1 MGGTAG
7 YLSQLGNISPEPHF
21 LGCPSP
27 EGSDWCTE
35 NSRKC
40 TLKEDKNPKGEMFR
54 SRWERNP
61 VGTAHSES
69 QREGCPGDEPTSSGK
84 QGNIP

>member
-1 MGGTAG
+1 MG

-27 EGSDWCTE
+27 DGSDRCTE

-40 TLKEDKNPKGEMFR
+40 TLE
-54 SRWERNP
+54 
-61 VGTAHSES
+61 
-69 QREGCPGDEPTSSGK
+69 EGRMVR
-84 QGNIP
+84 Q